1 MRKSM
6 VALQIISLLGLT
18 MSFISIFI
26 QTDNNKMLI
35 SLFTF
40 IGFGCIGMV
49 AVHLQQK
56 IEQEQEIEEN

>member
-1 MRKSM
+1 M

-18 MSFISIFI
+18 ISFISIFT
-26 QTDNNKMLI
+26 QADSHKMLI

-56 IEQEQEIEEN
+56 IEQEQEQEIEEN